1 MTGSSRRL
9 LEGARALPEDERLQ
23 LASEILACVEGPPDT
38 DWDAS
43 WLAELDRRF
52 VAGKARGDNGSAW
65 SDVRSRLLKRLGCE

>member
-52 VAGKARGDNGSAW
+52 AKFVGKDAGRRVRGALQDRTQLSEG
-65 SDVRSRLLKRLGCE
+65 